1 MKTPSDYLTKYRT
14 RLRKKKCP
22 ASVEK
27 DTIISDVT
35 TQKNKKEL
43 KKNSNDKTGD
53 VDTEIPT
60 GVEFASLQSEDYTL
74 GKQEIK
80 GKVQEI
86 VQTTENHFGSKAGGM
101 ISPKKPTKKH
111 C

>member
-35 TQKNKKEL
+35 TQKNKKKL
-43 KKNSNDKTGD
+43 KK
-53 VDTEIPT
+53 
-60 GVEFASLQSEDYTL
+60 
-74 GKQEIK
+74 
-80 GKVQEI
+80 I
-86 VQTTENHFGSKAGGM
+86 VMTQPVMLIRKSQL
-101 ISPKKPTKKH
+101 
-111 C
+111 